1 MARKSKLEQLRRGFR
16 EKEAALNK
24 RERELQ
30 GERTEARR
38 RLDELR
44 GSRRHA
50 EVETELIVIAGKP
63 EPQSRKLVEIEAEI
77 DALEAE
83 VERDQWGAKLE
94 ACRVARRKLAEER
107 EDFLADNLDDILG
120 EVVIADGEATE
131 RLGEALEA
139 VIAADVRRQEI
150 AGVMRGV
157 LAKLPPPHDGSTYRL
172 EVRND
177 KATAGL
183 LAEVKRRL
191 EVLEPLAPVELLRRD
206 DENEENA
213 ETA

>member
-16 EKEAALNK
+16 EKETALNK

-30 GERTEARR
+30 SERTEARR
-38 RLDELR
+38 RLGELR
-44 GSRRHA
+44 GLRRYA
-50 EVETELIVIAGKP
+50 EVEAELVVIAGKP

-77 DALEAE
+77 DALAAE
-83 VERDQWGAKLE
+83 VDRDHWGAKLE
-94 ACRVARRKLAEER
+94 ACRVARRKLAEDR

-120 EVVIADGEATE
+120 EIVVADGEATE
-131 RLGEALEA
+131 GLGAALES
-139 VIAADVRRQEI
+139 VIAADVTRQEI

-177 KATAGL
+177 KATMGL

-191 EVLEPLAPVELLRRD
+191 EVLEPLAPVELLRWD
-206 DENEENA
+206 GEDEEEA
-213 ETA
+213 ESA